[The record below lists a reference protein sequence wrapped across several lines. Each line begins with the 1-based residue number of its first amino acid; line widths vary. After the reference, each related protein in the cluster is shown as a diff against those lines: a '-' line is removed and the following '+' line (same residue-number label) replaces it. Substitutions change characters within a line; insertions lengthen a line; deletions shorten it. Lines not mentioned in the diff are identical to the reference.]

1 MVVDSFFILYAKSPH
16 LVFVFRSGAV
26 EVGGGHDPDALAQV
40 DPPPSTAAAAATTTI
55 WTVIL
60 LLLLLFIV
68 VCCGRQRP
76 CPSNVLVMSPTGKTK
91 LVNSSQCQSE
101 IYPFKKT
108 QTFILF
114 LFYTCCRSVRKTLER
129 RLRRRPLHL
138 LFPPMLSTMRGETAA
153 MEACPTS

>member
-1 MVVDSFFILYAKSPH
+1 MVDSFFILYAKSPH

-40 DPPPSTAAAAATTTI
+40 DPPPSTAAAAAAAAAI

-60 LLLLLFIV
+60 FILLLLFIV

-76 CPSNVLVMSPTGKTK
+76 CPSNVLVMSPTGKTQ
-91 LVNSSQCQSE
+91 LVNSGQCQSE

-108 QTFILF
+108 
-114 LFYTCCRSVRKTLER
+114 R
-129 RLRRRPLHL
+129 L
-138 LFPPMLSTMRGETAA
+138 LFFSFFTPAA
-153 MEACPTS
+153 DR